1 MFHSMKDIAV
11 YLSEI
16 SDATGY
22 DYDLLTLMFDQMIK
36 TGTNAEEAVRRI
48 ETAATR

>member
-22 DYDLLTLMFDQMIK
+22 DYDLLAVLFDQMIK
-36 TGTNAEEAVRRI
+36 TGTSAEEAVRRI
-48 ETAATR
+48 EEAASR